1 MDDKVIIG
9 GKEYPVKV
17 NFNSVAAFLK
27 AKGTDSLE
35 AFADFGKIPL
45 SDYPLLVACCVN
57 EGAGSEVITAQEV
70 GSTPDSFREVPDA
83 VTVIFRAMIPGNSRE
98 EEGDKKKD

>member
-45 SDYPLLVACCVN
+45 SDYPLSWPAV
-57 EGAGSEVITAQEV
+57 
-70 GSTPDSFREVPDA
+70 ST
-83 VTVIFRAMIPGNSRE
+83 RARDRRSSPPRRWDLPRIRSGRFPTR
-98 EEGDKKKD
+98 